1 MIHASFDGGARE
13 AVATDVFQYDTGQT
27 LALSGLPGDMEAAAV
42 EVHYGFDGDEQAET
56 RAAHYDRRT
65 ALWLADV
72 PDIYLRRAC
81 TVRAHVYAIR
91 SQSQACTLYRASFT
105 PIARPAPSTEVTPAQ
120 NDAWAEL
127 VIQVNAAIAGA
138 DAAASRATAAAAA
151 IQESADAWETRLQ
164 AVEARVPGNMVQ
176 EIARMTLSVPAEGW
190 AQGEAGMWEKTMSA
204 AETIANSQTQ
214 RVRYGVAGS
223 QIGRVM
229 LAGCRVDEDG
239 TLTMICLTQPQAAF
253 ELDVSVEEVV
263 KVNL

>member
-56 RAAHYDRRT
+56 RAARYDRRT

-120 NDAWAEL
+120 NDAWAEM

-151 IQESADAWETRLQ
+151 LQESADAWETRLQ
-164 AVEARVPGNMVQ
+164 AVEARVPGSMVQ
-176 EIARMTLSVPAEGW
+176 ELKRLTLTVGADGWSQEG
-190 AQGEAGMWEKTMSA
+190 GLWEKTVSA
-204 AETIANSQTQ
+204 AGTIANSQTQ

-223 QIGRVM
+223 QIGKVM
-229 LAGCRVDEDG
+229 LAGCRVDGDG
-239 TLTMICLTQPQAAF
+239 TLTLICLTQPQAAF

-263 KVNL
+263 LVDM